1 VTVVTMLVWLFFLA
15 ARLRVHYA
23 PGIRCALCFEG
34 GTFPAYLAPKT
45 RGEIAKPWRQT
56 RLL

>member
-1 VTVVTMLVWLFFLA
+1 MLVWLFFLA

-34 GTFPAYLAPKT
+34 GTFPAYLARKKT
-45 RGEIAKPWRQT
+45 RGEIAKPWRPT